1 MKGGMSEHAVTP
13 ALPDAAADEE
23 FQPTPRE
30 RAGIAAFVLVA
41 VVATAAW
48 IVVLAWGI
56 IQLVKHL

>member
-1 MKGGMSEHAVTP
+1 MSEHAVTP
-13 ALPDAAADEE
+13 GLPDAGPDEE
-23 FQPTPRE
+23 FRATPRE

-56 IQLVKHL
+56 IQLINHL

>member
-1 MKGGMSEHAVTP
+1 MKSGMSEHAVTP
-13 ALPDAAADEE
+13 ALPDPAGDEE
-23 FQPTPRE
+23 FRATPRE

-56 IQLVKHL
+56 VQLIKHL